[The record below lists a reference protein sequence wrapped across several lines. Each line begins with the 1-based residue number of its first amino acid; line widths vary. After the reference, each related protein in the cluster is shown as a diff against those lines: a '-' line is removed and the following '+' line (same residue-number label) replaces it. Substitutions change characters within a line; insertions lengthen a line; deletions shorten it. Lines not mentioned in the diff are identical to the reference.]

1 MEVVN
6 LIADG
11 GQEKSLVGL
20 SGGLPCDSVPL
31 EDVEGVGGEGDG
43 EVGEFSV
50 CSLGLQNVKNILK
63 LRKGLGEVVIDRKE
77 RLSGEV
83 SCQFIHFA

>member
-20 SGGLPCDSVPL
+20 SGGLPCDPVPL

-43 EVGEFSV
+43 EVGELSV